1 MPGISALVAAV
12 SMIALP
18 QDAAAQSRRLPADGR
33 PVAPLTPP
41 VTIDVG
47 AEATGAPF
55 DERRVVFVLNVDDM
69 PQAMDCKMVRSIDP
83 NFASKMPVVTP
94 DPKLTFRTPIFPV
107 PSCKR

>member
-1 MPGISALVAAV
+1 MPGISAFVAAL

-18 QDAAAQSRRLPADGR
+18 QGAAPQSRLLPADGK
-33 PVAPLTPP
+33 PVAPPKPL

-47 AEATGAPF
+47 AKATGAPF
-55 DERRVVFVLNVDDM
+55 DKRPIIFTFIVGDA

-94 DPKLTFRTPIFPV
+94 DPNLTFRTPIVPV
-107 PSCKR
+107 PSCKK